1 MRRSAPISE
10 RPEFSVIESNG
21 WCEYRVEDTRRKRV
35 KLLGFELDAFVA
47 LVAAYYWSKIVSNRV
62 HIAVTALLL
71 LAYLYHRSHRILWE
85 SVVVFPSLG
94 LQFETHRGLAGLSL
108 TSTRMFIPWSSLE
121 DFLIHEGLR
130 GWNVRYY
137 VVAITRT
144 QQGVLKL
151 EVPFENI
158 LPRFPIL
165 LEVYRGVHE
174 ALRAEHEQCQIYSGI
189 SMSTD
194 SQDNK

>member
-1 MRRSAPISE
+1 MRRSASLSE
-10 RPEFSVIESNG
+10 RPKVSIIEKHG
-21 WCEYRVEDTRRKRV
+21 WREYRVEAAHRGGV
-35 KLLGFELDAFVA
+35 KLAGFELDAFVA
-47 LVAAYYWSKIVSNRV
+47 LVAACLWNKVISSV
-62 HIAVTALLL
+62 HMATAVLLL
-71 LAYLYHRSHRILWE
+71 LAYLYRRTNRILWE

-94 LQFETHRGLAGLSL
+94 LQFETHRGLSGFSLS
-108 TSTRMFIPWSSLE
+108 STRIFIPWSSLE

-137 VVAITRT
+137 LVAVTRT
-144 QQGVLKL
+144 QQGSLKL

-165 LEVYRGVHE
+165 LEVYRGVQE
-174 ALRAEHEQCQIYSGI
+174 AMRAEDERCQIDSGI

-194 SQDNK
+194 IEDNK